1 MPAERAKRLFT
12 VASTDPR
19 ELGRFLQARLGG
31 SPATVAQLVAEGAV
45 FVGRSRALEPR
56 QALGPGARVTVYTAD
71 TPAPPPALQVRLS
84 DADFLVVDKPAG
96 LSTQPGRRGGPSLQ
110 ALLPPGATLLH
121 RLDAE
126 ASGLLLCARTAT
138 AAATL
143 QRALE
148 RGAITREYLA
158 IVAGRLPE
166 SGRIELRIGPRAC
179 SGPMSALRQCYPVG
193 SPHGQPATTLFRVAG
208 RRGAGAAEQTL
219 LLVRLLSG
227 RTHQIR
233 VHLAALGSPILGD
246 LAYGE
251 PGPPA
256 PRLMLHAARLRF
268 PHPRTGRPCEILSP
282 PPPELAWPPELV
294 LAEASN
300 APAAPGASDAPIT
313 DAKTSRRDA
322 GTRYSTLAAAL
333 DAAFPLA
340 ARSPT
345 AAPHLAP

>member
-1 MPAERAKRLFT
+1 MSKRILT
-12 VASTDPR
+12 VAAADPHDLR
-19 ELGRFLQARLGG
+19 GFVAARLAV
-31 SPATVAQLVAEGAV
+31 SPRQAARLVAEGSVWVDGRRPSATDRTPLHTGQRITAYLEEAAARPAKVALPTV
-45 FVGRSRALEPR
+45 F
-56 QALGPGARVTVYTAD
+56 
-71 TPAPPPALQVRLS
+71 S
-84 DADFLVVDKPAG
+84 DEHLLVVDKPAG
-96 LSTQPGRRGGPSLQ
+96 LPSQPGRRGGPSLLS
-110 ALLPPGATLLH
+110 LLPRGLFLVH

-193 SPHGQPATTLFRVAG
+193 SPHGQPATTLFRVAD